1 MKTIID
7 KTIELALCSDA
18 LMNCEPIGQ
27 DSDSSLIVLSAL
39 GGAGFLVAQNGASYT
54 GNMYSSLKK
63 CGFEDVTADVDLET
77 GDGLKVGDVLLTPK
91 KSTAIYTE
99 SGLVNDPTGGKPYS
113 NLPWRYVLRYPHIVQ
128 VTEDK
133 KEAVAVADPKPK
145 VTEPTKGTF
154 WGKVVCSTVTLNI
167 RKKPNGTILPYS
179 APRGSRQ
186 LFEDKDYNGWYRLA
200 DGTGYCSAKHI
211 KKI

>member
-27 DSDSSLIVLSAL
+27 DGDSSLLVLSAL

-128 VTEDK
+128 ALEEEP
-133 KEAVAVADPKPK
+133 KEADSVSDRGQIGDKL
-145 VTEPTKGTF
+145 GTF

-200 DGTGYCSAKHI
+200 DGKGYCSAKHI